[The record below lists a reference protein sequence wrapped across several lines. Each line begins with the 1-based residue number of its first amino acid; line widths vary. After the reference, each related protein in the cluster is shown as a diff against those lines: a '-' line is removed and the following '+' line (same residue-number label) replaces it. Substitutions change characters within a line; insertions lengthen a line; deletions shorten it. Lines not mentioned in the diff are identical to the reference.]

1 MEELQLTLSES
12 GEDFL
17 LKGMPFIEVFRA
29 FSLVVESSF
38 GSTLGEGVIDHIQN
52 FRNSYEALGISVTP
66 KVK

>member
-17 LKGMPFIEVFRA
+17 LKEMPFIEVFRA

-52 FRNSYEALGISVTP
+52 FKNSYEALGISVTP